1 MIARAH
7 AMIARPPPTVTPRP
21 AALGSDSTAPRRD
34 MAIETGQ
41 PFWMSDP
48 RSLLGAVIALVG
60 AGLLMQG
67 IAYALARSGDG

>member
-1 MIARAH
+1 
-7 AMIARPPPTVTPRP
+7 
-21 AALGSDSTAPRRD
+21 